1 MKQVFRMVHA
11 EARRRAME
19 AVLNA
24 PEGYIVE
31 VKEATR
37 TLEQNALLHALLQDM
52 DGLQWFGKPRT
63 MPEWK
68 VLMVS
73 GHSVATGRPV
83 DVVPG
88 LEGELVNIRESTA
101 AMTKSRLSSL
111 VEYVQA
117 WVANNECK
125 ETH

>member
-117 WVANNECK
+117 WIANHECK